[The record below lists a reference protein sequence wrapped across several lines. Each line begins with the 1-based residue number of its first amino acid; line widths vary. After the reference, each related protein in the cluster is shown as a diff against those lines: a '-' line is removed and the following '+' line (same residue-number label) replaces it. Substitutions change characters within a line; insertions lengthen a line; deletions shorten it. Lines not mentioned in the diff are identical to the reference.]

1 MSASQ
6 KKKPGAPL
14 AEAEAEAESRDS
26 KSALPQTDSQNIKTQ
41 HRCLPEDE
49 NEKDNGKE
57 TTKASKTP

>member
-6 KKKPGAPL
+6 KKPGAP
-14 AEAEAEAESRDS
+14 AAEAESRDS

-41 HRCLPEDE
+41 HRCLQEGE

>member
-1 MSASQ
+1 V
-6 KKKPGAPL
+6 PL

>member
-6 KKKPGAPL
+6 KKRGAPL
-14 AEAEAEAESRDS
+14 AEAESRDS